1 MRKNAHR
8 STSPEEVGKDLP
20 TGNAHLRQIVAEMSD
35 GVVIASA
42 SGEILWANACAL
54 ALYGISEVGELGGNA
69 EGFRRSF
76 ELFQRNKHPLA
87 PAKYP
92 LDRLVA
98 GDGFREVVV
107 EVVRVGHDQR
117 FVHRL
122 RGLVLDGPDG
132 RPDRIVMIV
141 NDETERVQ
149 AEERF
154 ERMFNANPAPAAI
167 LRLHDLRF
175 VRINAGFAEMTGYH
189 VEDVVGRSVYEID
202 VLEGAARRELA
213 IERMKAGRTIPQ
225 MEALLQ
231 LPGGGE
237 KCVLVAGQPIEVGD
251 THCMLFTFADL
262 DGRQQAL
269 AALRQSEA
277 RFETAFRLTPVPT
290 LIAARQGMRALLV
303 NDALLHDTGFDRH
316 DVIGSD
322 AARMLWSETDGA
334 ELEKRLSAEGR
345 VHGMPLALMMRAGGK
360 KDVLISAEAV
370 AIRDQDCVLL
380 TAMDVSTRERSR
392 DEIARA
398 IGAVMGDTR
407 WLTDV
412 VMERLGSARE
422 DAPTSVAA
430 SGLNALP
437 PRARQIVELVCEGS
451 TDDEIASRL
460 GVTHSTVRNHLTS
473 IYRRTN
479 TQSRAKLMIWAKTQ
493 GG

>member
-1 MRKNAHR
+1 MRKNRR
-8 STSPEEVGKDLP
+8 SAAPEEVGKDLP

-54 ALYGISEVGELGGNA
+54 VLYGVADVGELGGNA
-69 EGFRRSF
+69 EGFRQAF
-76 ELFQRNKHPLA
+76 DLFQRNKHPLA

-98 GDGFREVVV
+98 GDGFREIVV
-107 EVVRVGHDQR
+107 EVVHVGRDQR
-117 FVHRL
+117 FIHRL

-189 VEDVVGRSVYEID
+189 IEDVVGRSVYEID

-322 AARMLWSETDGA
+322 AARLLWSETDGA

-345 VHGMPLALMMRAGGK
+345 VHGMPLA
-360 KDVLISAEAV
+360 
-370 AIRDQDCVLL
+370 
-380 TAMDVSTRERSR
+380 
-392 DEIARA
+392 
-398 IGAVMGDTR
+398 
-407 WLTDV
+407 
-412 VMERLGSARE
+412 
-422 DAPTSVAA
+422 
-430 SGLNALP
+430 SG
-437 PRARQIVELVCEGS
+437 
-451 TDDEIASRL
+451 
-460 GVTHSTVRNHLTS
+460 
-473 IYRRTN
+473 
-479 TQSRAKLMIWAKTQ
+479 
-493 GG
+493 